1 MVKLRLNL
9 NVNGRKLEFFKKEA
23 VEEELELLEKQ
34 L

>member
-9 NVNGRKLEFFKKEA
+9 NVNGRKLEFKVLFKKEA
-23 VEEELELLEKQ
+23 VEEELEKQ